1 MKSMAKAFG
10 CGLAALVAGLAL
22 WTGVAMADQA
32 PRITAEELAAKLG
45 SPDLVVVDVRTGK
58 DWDAGKT
65 KIKGAARQDPRA
77 ATDWAKTYD
86 RSKMYVL
93 YCA

>member
-1 MKSMAKAFG
+1 MKSMAKACAF
-10 CGLAALVAGLAL
+10 GLAGLAAGLAL
-22 WTGVAMADQA
+22 WIGAALADQA

-77 ATDWAKTYD
+77 AADWAKTYD
-86 RSKMYVL
+86 RSKLYVL